1 MSKKRIINL
10 LVAIVIL
17 VALSFNAACEST
29 GWALFGNIFGWTIL
43 VGVSFAVVD
52 HHIKEKEA

>member
-1 MSKKRIINL
+1 MSKNRIINL
-10 LVAIVIL
+10 LVAIAIL

-29 GWALFGNIFGWTIL
+29 GWALAGNIFGWAIL

-52 HHIKEKEA
+52 HHIKEEEA